1 MRRFGVGVAGVLV
14 ALAFPAAALAHGLT
28 NRRDLPIPPWL
39 FAWAAVFVL
48 VASFVGLSAK
58 WRKPIL
64 EHARR
69 RLLFRIPAAVEVICG
84 LLGVVVFAA
93 LIYAGFAGQQSATT
107 NIVPTF
113 VYVVFWVGVPLSCAL
128 FGNWFDRF
136 SPWKAIARC
145 LALLTRGVA
154 PNGTAWR
161 REYPSRMGYWPAAIG
176 LFAFAW
182 VELAYVDRSDPST
195 LATMMLAYA
204 AFQIAAMSVFGIE
217 DWSARGD
224 AFGVYFDLFGRLS
237 PLEWTRSEVKRR
249 LPLAGLPKL
258 TPAAGIVA
266 LMSVMI
272 GTTSFDGFSSGS
284 IWQQILP
291 DLGKILGLDDPR
303 SDGAY
308 MWPATIA
315 MLVAVALIAGLY
327 YVGVLGMKALGGE
340 FSTLQ
345 IARRFAH
352 GLVPI
357 AFAYIVAH
365 YLTLLLFQGQAMF
378 YLISDPLGD
387 GSNLL
392 GTAGIGID
400 YSVLG
405 GNVQWYMQVAAL
417 VIGHVCAL
425 AVAHDRALVMYK
437 EPRDAARSQYWML
450 VVMVAYTSLALWLLS
465 DLAS

>member
-1 MRRFGVGVAGVLV
+1 MRRFGVGVAGGLAALV
-14 ALAFPAAALAHGLT
+14 FPATALAHGLT

-39 FAWAAVFVL
+39 FAWAAVLVL
-48 VASFVGLSAK
+48 VASFVGLSAM
-58 WRKPIL
+58 WRRPIL
-64 EHARR
+64 ENARR
-69 RLLFRIPAAVEVICG
+69 YSLFRVPAAVEFICG
-84 LLGVVVFAA
+84 LLGVLVFAA

-113 VYVVFWVGVPLSCAL
+113 IYVIFWVGIPVSCAL

-136 SPWKAIARC
+136 NPWKSIARC
-145 LALLTRGVA
+145 LSTLSRSFAQ
-154 PNGTAWR
+154 NGSGWR
-161 REYPSRMGYWPAAIG
+161 RTYPSRLGYWPAAIG

-182 VELAYVDRSDPST
+182 VELAYPGRSDPST

-204 AFQIAAMSVFGIE
+204 AFQIAAMGVFGI
-217 DWSARGD
+217 DGWSARGD
-224 AFGVYFDLFGRLS
+224 AFAVYFDLFGRLS
-237 PLEWTRSEVKRR
+237 PLEWTKGDVKRR
-249 LPLAGLPKL
+249 LPLAGLPRF
-258 TPAAGIVA
+258 TPASGAVA
-266 LMSVMI
+266 LISVMI

-284 IWQQILP
+284 IWERLLP
-291 DLGKILGLDDPR
+291 NLGKLLGFEDP
-303 SDGAY
+303 SGEYAY
-308 MWPATIA
+308 MWPATIT
-315 MLVAVALIAGLY
+315 MIVAVLLIAGLY
-327 YVGVLGMKALGGE
+327 YLGVLGMKALGGE
-340 FSTLQ
+340 FSTRQ

-357 AFAYIVAH
+357 AFAYLVAH

-378 YLISDPLGD
+378 YLISDPLGN

-392 GTAGIGID
+392 GTAGVGID

-405 GNVQWYMQVAAL
+405 GNMQWYMQVAAL

-425 AVAHDRALVMYK
+425 AVAHDRALVIY
-437 EPRDAARSQYWML
+437 EDPRAAARSQNWML